1 MLYAWIYIQN
11 KYFSGIFISLHRNWF
26 EMISEKR
33 DGHMG
38 VKEGKQIEF
47 PVDGGLIII
56 FQGIAKITYVRLCK
70 NDNIECC

>member
-1 MLYAWIYIQN
+1 
-11 KYFSGIFISLHRNWF
+11 
-26 EMISEKR
+26 MISEKR

-47 PVDGGLIII
+47 LVDAGPEII